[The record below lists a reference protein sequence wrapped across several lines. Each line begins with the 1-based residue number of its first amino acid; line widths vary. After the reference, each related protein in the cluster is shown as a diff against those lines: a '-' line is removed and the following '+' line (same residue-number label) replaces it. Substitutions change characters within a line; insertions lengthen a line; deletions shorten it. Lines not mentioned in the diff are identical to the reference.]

1 MKLRELLSVVDD
13 QIKTEVR
20 FGMHDIEIPDV
31 IACQDNEVK
40 CVTIKDDVLYI
51 ELYLDVEIPGGCY
64 ESIRNHEAIGSDEW

>member
-31 IACQDNEVK
+31 MACQDNEVK
-40 CVTIKDDVLYI
+40 CVTIKGGVLDI
-51 ELYLDVEIPGGCY
+51 ELYLDVVIPGEDHY
-64 ESIRNHEAIGSDEW
+64 ETIRNPGSDW

>member
-1 MKLRELLSVVDD
+1 
-13 QIKTEVR
+13 
-20 FGMHDIEIPDV
+20 MHDIEIPDV
-31 IACQDNEVK
+31 MACQDNEFK